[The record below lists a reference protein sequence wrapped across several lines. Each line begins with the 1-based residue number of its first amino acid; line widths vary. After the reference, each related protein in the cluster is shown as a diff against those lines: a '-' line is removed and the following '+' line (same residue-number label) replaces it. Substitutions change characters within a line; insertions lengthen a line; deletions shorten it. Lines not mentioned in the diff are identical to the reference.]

1 MYTPVLRAII
11 MLICQETRL
20 SNICGLERRWKFLK
34 HYKTPNMEVVYFET
48 EDVIATSFGEIEVP
62 GGGDDLWE
70 EDD

>member
-1 MYTPVLRAII
+1 MVW
-11 MLICQETRL
+11 
-20 SNICGLERRWKFLK
+20 ERRWKFLK
-34 HYKTPNMEVVYFET
+34 HYKTPNMEVVYFEA